1 MASRM
6 MGSGVQVAPVGTDG
20 MQVEERQID
29 VEQLRAGMFVC
40 RLDRD
45 WIETPF
51 LMQGFLVRGDEEIAQ
66 LRRYCRHVFIDVEKS
81 VDPAVGLSGAGSRAD
96 AASAPANRA
105 QVDVL
110 AAVPDAAH
118 AVERAAIGMAEIHAI
133 LREGGTVD
141 RRHADAVVEPILGS
155 LARHPDAFFWLQALR
170 RHDDYAYGHAVNCS
184 ALSIALGRQLGL
196 DDMALRDI
204 AAGCLLMDI
213 GMTRVPREI
222 LARPGPLSGA
232 EREIVRSH
240 VASGVRLYAASGLED
255 VAVVEIIG
263 GHHERHDGSGYPAG
277 VSGADLP
284 LYCRIAGLVDSY
296 DAMVSE
302 RPYRRALS
310 GHDALQQLYRQRER
324 AFQAELIEQ
333 FMQCMGIYPVGSLVE
348 LDSGEVAIV
357 MAQNRVRRLRPTL
370 MLLTDALKQLRQQFQ
385 PVDLMLADRAGLPES
400 RLKIVRGLEPGAYG
414 LDPRELYL

>member
-1 MASRM
+1 
-6 MGSGVQVAPVGTDG
+6 

-51 LMQGFLVRGDEEIAQ
+51 PLQGFLVEGGEDIAQ
-66 LRRYCRHVFIDVEKS
+66 LRRYCRYVFIDVEKS
-81 VDPAVGLSGAGSRAD
+81 VDPGAGLSGAGARATAIGSP
-96 AASAPANRA
+96 AAGA

-110 AAVPDAAH
+110 AAVPDAAQ
-118 AVERAAIGMAEIHAI
+118 AVERAAVGVAEIHAI

-196 DDMALRDI
+196 DDAALRDI

-213 GMTRVPREI
+213 GMTQVPREI
-222 LARPGPLSGA
+222 LAKPGPLSDA
-232 EREIVRSH
+232 EREMVRSH
-240 VASGVRLYAASGLED
+240 VTTGVRLYAASGLED
-255 VAVVEIIG
+255 VAVVEIIA
-263 GHHERHDGSGYPAG
+263 GHHERHDGTGYPAG
-277 VSGADLP
+277 VAGADLP

-296 DAMVSE
+296 DAMVSD
-302 RPYRRALS
+302 RPYRKALS
-310 GHDALQQLYRQRER
+310 GHDVLQQLYRQRER

-333 FMQCMGIYPVGSLVE
+333 FMQCMGIYPVGSLVD

-370 MLLTDALKQLRQQFQ
+370 MLLTDALKQLREQFL

>member
-1 MASRM
+1 
-6 MGSGVQVAPVGTDG
+6 

-51 LMQGFLVRGDEEIAQ
+51 LLQGFLVEGEQDIAQ
-66 LRRYCRHVFIDVEKS
+66 LRRYCRYVFIDVEKS
-81 VDPAVGLSGAGSRAD
+81 VDPGSGPSGAGARAT
-96 AASAPANRA
+96 AIGAPAARM

-110 AAVPDAAH
+110 AAVPDAAQ
-118 AVERAAIGMAEIHAI
+118 AVERAAIGVAEIHAI

-196 DDMALRDI
+196 DDAALRDI

-222 LARPGPLSGA
+222 LTKPGPLSDA

-240 VASGVRLYAASGLED
+240 VATGVRLYAASGLQD
-255 VAVVEIIG
+255 VAVVEIIA
-263 GHHERHDGSGYPAG
+263 GHHERHDGTGYPTG
-277 VSGADLP
+277 VAGADLP

-296 DAMVSE
+296 DAMVSD
-302 RPYRRALS
+302 RPYRKALS
-310 GHDALQQLYRQRER
+310 GHDVLQQLYRQRER
-324 AFQAELIEQ
+324 TFQAELIEQ

-370 MLLTDALKQLRQQFQ
+370 MLLTDALKQLREQFL

-414 LDPRELYL
+414 LDPCELYL